1 MFYTKYRPGKFS
13 EMIGLEAVTTALL
26 NELAAGEVAH
36 AYFFAGPRGTGKT
49 SMARI
54 LAKALNCLRRAKN
67 GEPCGQC
74 SNCLA
79 ISQDTFLDLIELDAA
94 SNRGIDDIRS
104 LRDKVKLAPAKGKY
118 KTYIIDEVHMLTTE
132 AFNALL
138 KTLEEPP
145 LQVVFILC
153 TTDPQKVPATIKSR
167 CQRFSF
173 QRATVN
179 DLVQKLALIAKR
191 EDAQISTDDLEKIAK
206 ASAGGFRDA
215 ETLLEQMV
223 VGGVTISALL
233 QASSEESY
241 TKMADLLGHG
251 KTSEALT
258 LANKLF
264 SEGVNL
270 DHWLGGFL
278 EYLRKLL
285 LIETGLG
292 EELVEATSEQ
302 FKVMGVQSR
311 VLGQSL
317 LNMLRVFSR
326 ALLEGKEAFIPQL
339 PLEMA
344 IFELTASS
352 KTPSAEGLEFA
363 EQRVEE
369 KAEAGEEEKLQLVRE
384 KWEEILKALRPY
396 NHSLEALLR
405 SCSPSQC
412 TSSKLILSASYEF
425 HQKQLESA
433 RNKQLLEKAVQEVLG
448 FPLKVICLLAP
459 KEKLSKEPSTKPS
472 PTALEAFN
480 GGI

>member
-1 MFYTKYRPGKFS
+1 
-13 EMIGLEAVTTALL
+13 MIGLEAVTTALL
-26 NELAAGEVAH
+26 NELAAGKVAH

-54 LAKALNCLRRAKN
+54 LAKSLNCLRRAKN

-74 SNCLA
+74 PNCLA

-118 KTYIIDEVHMLTTE
+118 KIYIIDEVHMLTTE

-145 LQVVFILC
+145 QQVVFILC
-153 TTDPQKVPATIKSR
+153 TTDPQKVPPTIKSR
-167 CQRFSF
+167 CQRFGF
-173 QRATVN
+173 QRAKVG

-191 EDAQISTDDLEKIAK
+191 EGAEIKADDLEKIAK

-215 ETLLEQMV
+215 ETLLEQVV
-223 VGGVTISALL
+223 VGGVTISELL

-241 TKMADLLGHG
+241 PKMADLLGQG
-251 KTSEALT
+251 KTSEALL
-258 LANKLF
+258 LASKLF

-285 LIETGLG
+285 LIQTGLG
-292 EELVEATSEQ
+292 EELVEASLEQ
-302 FKVMGVQSR
+302 FKVMAAQSKM
-311 VLGQSL
+311 LGQSL
-317 LNMLRVFSR
+317 PSMLKVFSR

-352 KTPSAEGLEFA
+352 KPPSAEGSELE
-363 EQRVEE
+363 EQPAEE
-369 KAEAGEEEKLQLVRE
+369 KAEAGEEERLQQVRE
-384 KWEEILKALRPY
+384 KWEEVLKAIRPY

-405 SCSPSQC
+405 SCRPSKC

-433 RNKQLLEKAVQEVLG
+433 RNKQLLEKVVQEVLG
-448 FPLKVICLLAP
+448 FPLKVTCLLSP
-459 KEKLSKEPSTKPS
+459 KEKPSKEPSTKS
-472 PTALEAFN
+472 PTTALEAFN
-480 GGI
+480 GGL